1 MNSADG
7 LSFDT
12 WGVDYGLLNKSG
24 NLLRLPCHY
33 RDTRTAG
40 TVEKVLKKIPA
51 DNLYRATGNQIM
63 EINTLFQLTTEDTA
77 GAETAAVYAGLICPP
92 PVRQYANGTHHCFHL
107 SAAGSGQPNLA
118 DRYCQDLRH

>member
-1 MNSADG
+1 MTTAVCATTSLPFVRKVDAALSKMNSADG

-40 TVEKVLKKIPA
+40 TVRK
-51 DNLYRATGNQIM
+51 
-63 EINTLFQLTTEDTA
+63 
-77 GAETAAVYAGLICPP
+77 C
-92 PVRQYANGTHHCFHL
+92 
-107 SAAGSGQPNLA
+107 
-118 DRYCQDLRH
+118 

>member
-1 MNSADG
+1 MCHNFPAICKEVDAALSKMNSADG

-40 TVEKVLKKIPA
+40 TVEKVLKKYRQTICTGPPA
-51 DNLYRATGNQIM
+51 IRLWRSTP
-63 EINTLFQLTTEDTA
+63 
-77 GAETAAVYAGLICPP
+77 C
-92 PVRQYANGTHHCFHL
+92 
-107 SAAGSGQPNLA
+107 SS
-118 DRYCQDLRH
+118 